1 MFESGG
7 GGGWELGFGMGHGSV
22 RGEGRALGENNAVG
36 EKWWGGGGYPS
47 PSHSPCLG

>member
-7 GGGWELGFGMGHGSV
+7 GGGWELGFGMGNGSV

-36 EKWWGGGGYPS
+36 EKWGGGGGRVIPA
-47 PSHSPCLG
+47 PPTAPV